1 MSAYYAADATA
12 PVTEQSTP
20 APVLVAF
27 AGSAP
32 QSRLTVAFRL
42 LLAIPQLIVLWLLGV
57 AAGVIT
63 IIGWF
68 GALFTGRLPVFA
80 ADFLTGYLRWLS
92 RVYAYNYLLTDAY
105 PPFTL
110 DDADYPVRLAVTPG
124 RLNRL
129 AVLFR
134 FFLLI
139 PCWIVQ
145 AVVSYGAL
153 TIFMF
158 VTWLIVLV
166 TGQMPDAI
174 HQGLA
179 AVLRYQVGTL
189 GFATMLTSA
198 YPGGLFGDPP
208 AQAGYGDPQ
217 AQPEYGAQPG
227 YGAQPEYAQAGYG
240 APAAGPAG
248 GLSWRLV
255 LSAAA
260 RKLVIL
266 LRGGRGPQGGR
277 YAQHVRRGTARDRHA
292 IAGGH
297 GQRRAGGRG
306 VGYRGE
312 VRQAEHRSLGHQVH
326 QRGAGVRPA
335 AVGQQD
341 QPGLRQPRYRAQLVT
356 AGNTDRGIG
365 TPGGRRASTLVGGV
379 RGRLSG
385 IRSRSGISASPR
397 CARRRRVHRGQ
408 SGLAGGQC
416 GPRACRR
423 GAPGGFHRGTANPG
437 RTRRPGGAS
446 LCGPHVR
453 RPLDADR
460 RPAGRA
466 APLPGRRAV
475 PAGDSRR
482 AAQRRA
488 GHELAFR
495 RGARHYRAG
504 DLHPGRAGHRHR
516 DRARPGA
523 APVPAGFIPASAAR
537 AHPAGAAGSVHHERG
552 GAGAEARAHAR
563 SALING
569 RLAGP
574 LVPRLSGQGG
584 HERLLR
590 HVHAADGLHPLLAF
604 LLPLQQLALARDVT

>member
-32 QSRLTVAFRL
+32 QSRLTVAFRII
-42 LLAIPQLIVLWLLGV
+42 LAIPQLIVLWLLGV

-158 VTWLIVLV
+158 VTWLTVLV

-179 AVLRYQVGTL
+179 AVLRYQVRTL

-198 YPGGLFGDPP
+198 YPGGLFGDVP
-208 AQAGYGDPQ
+208 AQPAYGAQPGYGDVPAQPGYGDPQ
-217 AQPEYGAQPG
+217 AQPG
-227 YGAQPEYAQAGYG
+227 YGAQPEYAQAGYV

-248 GLSWRLV
+248 GLSWQLV

-266 LRGGRGPQGGR
+266 FIVLGVVLAGVNGAVEAALAGNSVSALAAAKQVVAAIGPSRDALDSYSANVQACNNKLSCVEGVDRQVAARLNTFAAQLRGIAMPSQATAANAALAAAVSDTAAKFAKLSTASSATK
-277 YAQHVRRGTARDRHA
+277 YISEAQASGLQQSVDKINQAYDNLGTA
-292 IAGGH
+292 
-297 GQRRAGGRG
+297 
-306 VGYRGE
+306 
-312 VRQAEHRSLGHQVH
+312 
-326 QRGAGVRPA
+326 
-335 AVGQQD
+335 
-341 QPGLRQPRYRAQLVT
+341 
-356 AGNTDRGIG
+356 
-365 TPGGRRASTLVGGV
+365 
-379 RGRLSG
+379 LS
-385 IRSRSGISASPR
+385 S
-397 CARRRRVHRGQ
+397 
-408 SGLAGGQC
+408 
-416 GPRACRR
+416 
-423 GAPGGFHRGTANPG
+423 
-437 RTRRPGGAS
+437 
-446 LCGPHVR
+446 
-453 RPLDADR
+453 
-460 RPAGRA
+460 
-466 APLPGRRAV
+466 
-475 PAGDSRR
+475 
-482 AAQRRA
+482 
-488 GHELAFR
+488 
-495 RGARHYRAG
+495 
-504 DLHPGRAGHRHR
+504 
-516 DRARPGA
+516 
-523 APVPAGFIPASAAR
+523 
-537 AHPAGAAGSVHHERG
+537 
-552 GAGAEARAHAR
+552 
-563 SALING
+563 
-569 RLAGP
+569 
-574 LVPRLSGQGG
+574 
-584 HERLLR
+584 
-590 HVHAADGLHPLLAF
+590 
-604 LLPLQQLALARDVT
+604 

>member
-12 PVTEQSTP
+12 PVAGQSTP

-27 AGSAP
+27 AGPAP
-32 QSRLTVAFRL
+32 QSRLTVAFRI

-92 RVYAYNYLLTDAY
+92 RVYAYNYLLTDVY

-179 AVLRYQVGTL
+179 AVLRYQVRTL

-208 AQAGYGDPQ
+208 GYG
-217 AQPEYGAQPG
+217 
-227 YGAQPEYAQAGYG
+227 AQAGYG
-240 APAAGPAG
+240 APVAGPAD

-266 LRGGRGPQGGR
+266 FIVLGVVLGAVNGAVQAALAGNSVSALSAAKQVVADIGPSRDVLDNYSASVQACNKKLSCVEGVDRKVAATLNTFAAQLRGIAMPSQATAANATLAAAVSDTAAKFAELSTAPSATK
-277 YAQHVRRGTARDRHA
+277 YISEAQAAGLQQSVDKINQAYENLGTA
-292 IAGGH
+292 
-297 GQRRAGGRG
+297 
-306 VGYRGE
+306 
-312 VRQAEHRSLGHQVH
+312 
-326 QRGAGVRPA
+326 
-335 AVGQQD
+335 
-341 QPGLRQPRYRAQLVT
+341 
-356 AGNTDRGIG
+356 
-365 TPGGRRASTLVGGV
+365 
-379 RGRLSG
+379 LS
-385 IRSRSGISASPR
+385 S
-397 CARRRRVHRGQ
+397 
-408 SGLAGGQC
+408 
-416 GPRACRR
+416 
-423 GAPGGFHRGTANPG
+423 
-437 RTRRPGGAS
+437 
-446 LCGPHVR
+446 
-453 RPLDADR
+453 
-460 RPAGRA
+460 
-466 APLPGRRAV
+466 
-475 PAGDSRR
+475 
-482 AAQRRA
+482 
-488 GHELAFR
+488 
-495 RGARHYRAG
+495 
-504 DLHPGRAGHRHR
+504 
-516 DRARPGA
+516 
-523 APVPAGFIPASAAR
+523 
-537 AHPAGAAGSVHHERG
+537 
-552 GAGAEARAHAR
+552 
-563 SALING
+563 
-569 RLAGP
+569 
-574 LVPRLSGQGG
+574 
-584 HERLLR
+584 
-590 HVHAADGLHPLLAF
+590 
-604 LLPLQQLALARDVT
+604 

>member
-12 PVTEQSTP
+12 PVTEQSTL

-27 AGSAP
+27 AGPAP
-32 QSRLTVAFRL
+32 QSRLTVAFRII
-42 LLAIPQLIVLWLLGV
+42 LAIPQLIVLWLLGV

-92 RVYAYNYLLTDAY
+92 RVYAYNYLLTDVY

-179 AVLRYQVGTL
+179 AVLRYQVRTL

-208 AQAGYGDPQ
+208 AQ
-217 AQPEYGAQPG
+217 PG
-227 YGAQPEYAQAGYG
+227 YGVQPEYAQAGYG
-240 APAAGPAG
+240 APAAGPAD

-260 RKLVIL
+260 RKLVIFFIVL
-266 LRGGRGPQGGR
+266 GVVLAAVNGAVQAALAGNSVSALSAAKQVVADIGPSRSVLDNYSANVQACNKKLNCVEGVDRKVAATLNTFATQLRGIAMPSQATAANAALAAAVSDTAAKFAKLSTAPTATK
-277 YAQHVRRGTARDRHA
+277 YISEAQASGLQQSVDKINQAYNNLGTA
-292 IAGGH
+292 
-297 GQRRAGGRG
+297 
-306 VGYRGE
+306 
-312 VRQAEHRSLGHQVH
+312 
-326 QRGAGVRPA
+326 
-335 AVGQQD
+335 
-341 QPGLRQPRYRAQLVT
+341 
-356 AGNTDRGIG
+356 
-365 TPGGRRASTLVGGV
+365 
-379 RGRLSG
+379 LS
-385 IRSRSGISASPR
+385 S
-397 CARRRRVHRGQ
+397 
-408 SGLAGGQC
+408 
-416 GPRACRR
+416 
-423 GAPGGFHRGTANPG
+423 
-437 RTRRPGGAS
+437 
-446 LCGPHVR
+446 
-453 RPLDADR
+453 
-460 RPAGRA
+460 
-466 APLPGRRAV
+466 
-475 PAGDSRR
+475 
-482 AAQRRA
+482 
-488 GHELAFR
+488 
-495 RGARHYRAG
+495 
-504 DLHPGRAGHRHR
+504 
-516 DRARPGA
+516 
-523 APVPAGFIPASAAR
+523 
-537 AHPAGAAGSVHHERG
+537 
-552 GAGAEARAHAR
+552 
-563 SALING
+563 
-569 RLAGP
+569 
-574 LVPRLSGQGG
+574 
-584 HERLLR
+584 
-590 HVHAADGLHPLLAF
+590 
-604 LLPLQQLALARDVT
+604 